1 MDPVTDAGRN
11 PTMLDVAREAG
22 VSRALVSIIMRGAPG
37 ASERTRAH
45 VKQVAARLGYVPDA
59 RAQALRRQG
68 NAAIGVAF
76 QPDQPFQAALI
87 DAIYESA
94 RRADHPVILSA
105 VTPGHDEERAVA
117 SLVGQRCGAVITLGS
132 RLDRAV
138 LEATARRIP
147 VVVVARTVE
156 AVGVDTVVSDDA
168 SGLGAAVAHLA
179 SLGHTRIAFAQSA
192 ESGGNPE
199 RLAGYLGAMDDLGLA
214 PDVVAGGSRIEGGAE
229 AARTLLAREGL
240 PTAVVC
246 FNDAA
251 AAGMQDVLT
260 RAGVRVPVDVSIV
273 GIDDS
278 ETASL
283 SYRQLTSIRQDPV
296 ALARAATAR
305 AAQRIASPGLDRFT
319 AVIPTSLVVRT
330 STGPRVPDAPEAPQ
344 P

>member
-1 MDPVTDAGRN
+1 MDSETDAGGN

-22 VSRALVSIIMRGAPG
+22 VSRALVSIIMREAPG
-37 ASERTRAH
+37 ASGRTRAH
-45 VKQVAARLGYVPDA
+45 VKEVAARLGYVPDA

-76 QPDQPFQAALI
+76 QPDQPVHAALI
-87 DAIYESA
+87 DAVYESA

-132 RLDRAV
+132 RLDRDV

-168 SGLGAAVAHLA
+168 GGLGAAVAHLA
-179 SLGHTRIAFAQSA
+179 SLGHTRIAFAQSSS
-192 ESGGNPE
+192 SGGNHE
-199 RLAGYLGAMDDLGLA
+199 RLAGYLAAVDRLA
-214 PDVVAGGSRIEGGAE
+214 LQADVVEGGSSEEGGAS
-229 AARTLLAREGL
+229 AARQLLDRTTL
-240 PTAVVC
+240 PSAVIC
-246 FNDAA
+246 FNDAS
-251 AAGMQDVLT
+251 AAGLQDVLI
-260 RAGVRVPVDVSIV
+260 RAGVRVPGDVSVV
-273 GIDDS
+273 GVDDS
-278 ETASL
+278 EIARV
-283 SYRQLTSIRQDPV
+283 SYRQLTTVRQDPV
-296 ALARAATAR
+296 ALAEAATAR

-330 STGPRVPDAPEAPQ
+330 STGPRVPDAHGAPQ
-344 P
+344 L